1 MKRGILFFIIVLML
15 TSSFSMYSWRQ
26 CEEENKEMLKD
37 VYTEFETNR
46 WELEHIGQTF
56 ENLLQNNVSNE
67 IIFLYA
73 IKYRDHVFVV
83 KNVFDFLWAH
93 SEEEK
98 EKFWKLRTAMVNLHV
113 FLNSAAFRS
122 HERRRMM
129 LNENIETLKQFDVL
143 FKELNKYRNPYG
155 IPDNLTARFLNVS
168 EELHIVEQGGG

>member
-56 ENLLQNNVSNE
+56 ENLLQNNASNE